1 MQMVS
6 PRRPIAPQSSK
17 NCINKNYIKAEIG
30 SISPN
35 PAEKPRP
42 LKAEAFAVGLRIA
55 LNSSD

>member
-17 NCINKNYIKAEIG
+17 NCINKNYIKAETG

-42 LKAEAFAVGLRIA
+42 LGAGAFAV
-55 LNSSD
+55 SD